1 MCQWT
6 SKPRLPSLV
15 SRDHKYRVG
24 RVTVQSGQVSQKN
37 ASLSASLP
45 FNRTKRSDKDNQI
58 VPPHFWTFSLEL
70 LSCCQVSPPPRS
82 VFCFNL
88 CTCCVPRGK
97 SGKPERTASVAYSV
111 LLLFKAVQRII
122 YVAILGCC
130 RSPELQSAALLDD
143 NTPICFVTRPLLFDS
158 CFLTQLALL
167 LFQMNNRVN
176 EWDGELLVSQKEPEK
191 HWSLGSQEGF
201 F

>member
-70 LSCCQVSPPPRS
+70 LSCCQVSPPPPVR
-82 VFCFNL
+82 
-88 CTCCVPRGK
+88 
-97 SGKPERTASVAYSV
+97 
-111 LLLFKAVQRII
+111 LLLQPLHLLRSQRQKRETRAHRKRSLFSV
-122 YVAILGCC
+122 VA
-130 RSPELQSAALLDD
+130 LQSRSEDYICGDPGLLSLSGA
-143 NTPICFVTRPLLFDS
+143 PIS
-158 CFLTQLALL
+158 CFTGWQHTDLL
-167 LFQMNNRVN
+167 CHASSPVWFML
-176 EWDGELLVSQKEPEK
+176 S
-191 HWSLGSQEGF
+191 HSAGSAFIPDEQ
-201 F
+201 